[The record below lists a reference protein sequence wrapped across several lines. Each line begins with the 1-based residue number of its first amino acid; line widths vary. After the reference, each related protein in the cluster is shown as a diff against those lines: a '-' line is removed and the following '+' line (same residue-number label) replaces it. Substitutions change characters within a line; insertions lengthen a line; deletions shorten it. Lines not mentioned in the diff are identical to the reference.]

1 MKKQQ
6 PAGRLTGTRIR
17 ERRLAL
23 GIRQV
28 DLAAQVEISPAYLN
42 LIEHN
47 KRRIGGKLLTDL
59 ARALQVDSGDLREGA
74 EAAFLG
80 VMNAAANRY
89 PAANAEQDRTD
100 EMAGRYPGWAGV
112 LTAQHGRIRELE
124 RLVEAL
130 SDRMTHD
137 PHLAAMLHEV
147 LSSVT
152 AIRSAVSILTEDG
165 DIDPDWQARFLR
177 NVAEDSARL
186 TTSAQGLVGF
196 LEAGSEG
203 DEAHISPQEAMT
215 NFLAFH
221 EWHFSGLEPEGAG
234 GADQLVDAAPQL
246 HNQPARDLALD
257 WLQRYQRDAAALP
270 RQEFLQLWDDTGND
284 PLKTAA
290 IYNVSPSMVLR
301 RLASLGASAPVG
313 LVICDGSGALTT
325 RKEIPGFSV
334 PRFGASCPRWPLFL
348 ALSQSGRPLRMQ
360 VVMPGEHG
368 RTFLCY
374 AISEARYPTGMDG
387 PAVHSSTML
396 ILPDTGAATDHNNIS
411 ASQVDAALTI
421 GPGCRVCPRAACP
434 ARREPSIMAL
444 ER

>member
-1 MKKQQ
+1 MQKQQ
-6 PAGRLTGTRIR
+6 TAGRLTGTRIR

-23 GIRQV
+23 GVRQV

-47 KRRIGGKLLTDL
+47 KRRIGGKLLTGL
-59 ARALQVDSGDLREGA
+59 ARALQVEPGDLREGA

-80 VMNAAANRY
+80 IMNAAANRY

-177 NVAEDSARL
+177 NVAEDSTRL
-186 TTSAQGLVGF
+186 TASAQGLVGF
-196 LEAGSEG
+196 LEVGSEN
-203 DEAHISPQEAMT
+203 DDAYISPQEAVT
-215 NFLAFH
+215 KFLTLH
-221 EWHFSGLEPEGAG
+221 NWHFAGLEPEGDAT
-234 GADQLVDAAPQL
+234 AQNLVKDAPEL
-246 HNQPARDLALD
+246 HNLATRALALD
-257 WLQRYQRDAAALP
+257 WLQRYQNDAAALP
-270 RQEFLQLWDDTGND
+270 HDAFAQTWCDTGND
-284 PLKTAA
+284 PLQTAA
-290 IYNVSPSMVLR
+290 IYNVAPSMVLR
-301 RLASLGASAPVG
+301 RLASIDAGGVAAG

-325 RKEIPGFSV
+325 RKEISGFSV
-334 PRFGASCPRWPLFL
+334 PRFGASCPRWPLFQ
-348 ALSQSGRPLRMQ
+348 ALSQPARPFRTR
-360 VVMPGEHG
+360 VEMPGEHG
-368 RTFLCY
+368 RVFTCY
-374 AISEARYPTGMDG
+374 AISDALYPAGIDG

-396 ILPDTGAATDHNNIS
+396 IVPDPDATLEDTN
-411 ASQVDAALTI
+411 AVDTALTI